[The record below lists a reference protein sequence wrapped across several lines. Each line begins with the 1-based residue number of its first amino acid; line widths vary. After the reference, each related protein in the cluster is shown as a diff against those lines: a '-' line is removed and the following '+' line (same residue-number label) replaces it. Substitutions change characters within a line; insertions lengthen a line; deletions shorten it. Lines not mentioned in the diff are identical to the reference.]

1 MSITFTAD
9 FVYAPGSGTVISL
22 DDLVVVVGGVFYTF
36 SSLVWSDAHD
46 APVLLLEETASE
58 TDNDVFID
66 ANVAVEE

>member
-22 DDLVVVVGGVFYTF
+22 DGLVVVVGGVFYTF

-46 APVLLLEETASE
+46 APALLLEETDPE
-58 TDNDVFID
+58 PDDGVFID
-66 ANVAVEE
+66 ANVAVEV